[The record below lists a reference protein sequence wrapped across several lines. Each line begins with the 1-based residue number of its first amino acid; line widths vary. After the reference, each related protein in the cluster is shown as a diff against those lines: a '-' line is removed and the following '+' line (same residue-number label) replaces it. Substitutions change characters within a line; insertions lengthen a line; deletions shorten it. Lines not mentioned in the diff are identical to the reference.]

1 MRERVV
7 KVADW
12 AVERG
17 EVVIL
22 TLGLGSCV
30 ACVLYDAVAQ
40 VGALVHVLL
49 PSPTLARD
57 RSNPAKFP
65 ETAVPLLVDEMT
77 KLGAVRE
84 RLRARIA
91 GGAAMFANLTAP
103 GVALMGERNVEA
115 MKDALKAARIP
126 LIGEDTGLG
135 YGRSVYLFLPAGRVE
150 VRSVQHGVREL

>member
-1 MRERVV
+1 VV